1 MKLPS
6 FKFRRKKKDTEPVEA
21 SNAPPRPATNSSSG
35 AQQWLL
41 LHFEKPLLF
50 AVLIIFGLLVYSA
63 VGKLQ
68 VQSDQTPE
76 KLAKMA
82 TQFEAR
88 IEQSAWD
95 KGSYPIPDFSEKI
108 TAARSEITPD
118 LYTFKAPGIEKI
130 KIGAKRSKPDFLAA
144 KDLRAAGGNGIFW
157 IKNSTKETDD
167 KPDNKVQG
175 KKGEG
180 AKSKTPQPPR
190 RGVAPPK
197 NSAGEGRRWVV
208 ITALAPLAEQTNN
221 YLVHFAD
228 AGGYDPKRDVP
239 VYLAARIQRFTVS
252 GMNVDEKVEW
262 EKDRE
267 WEWSELEGKEA
278 NWAARAPE
286 PVDPLFID
294 LALAKPLGP
303 LAFRNWG
310 HWATHPEIP
319 LAQPKANKGRPPARG
334 PRGGNPTPGLID
346 PNVPGGGNANVQS
359 QPQEPGPTTADNGP
373 TSGRSAGIRL
383 VRIFDYDVEAG
394 KIYRYRIQLRL
405 KNPNVGIDPRFLEN
419 PAQMQDGE
427 YRESAWSG
435 PSNVVRVPDDR
446 QVYVATIDEEKN
458 EEEKTS
464 ITVGKS
470 VVREIDFIAG
480 EQRTGRVSLQ
490 PGEVANQKTAAEQLQ
505 QGKDGPD
512 ITKNNP
518 ISTDLVLLDWHGGE
532 PLGGFGGPPDGDQDL
547 PAPEQTVMTAP
558 AEMLFLDSQGNIF
571 MKTSV
576 RDAAVT
582 GAFDKQWEFQV
593 NKKNER
599 KAAVKK
605 RPGDDDDSV
614 NLLRNEDKDD
624 PKEKRRRERE
634 ERKAEKERKKEEA
647 RKKK

>member
-76 KLAKMA
+76 NLEKMA

-419 PAQMQDGE
+419 PSQMQGGK
-427 YRESAWSG
+427 YRESAWSE
-435 PSNVVRVPDDR
+435 PSNIVRVPSNK
-446 QVYVATIDEEKN
+446 QIYVEEIGKETN
-458 EEEKTS
+458 EEENT
-464 ITVGKS
+464 TMRVGKS
-470 VVREIDFIAG
+470 VVREIDFTAG
-480 EQRTGRVSLQ
+480 EQRTGRLSLQ
-490 PGEVANQKTAAEQLQ
+490 RGEIASQKTDDKQLL
-505 QGKDGPD
+505 QGKGSPA
-512 ITKNNP
+512 INNNSP

-532 PLGGFGGPPDGDQDL
+532 SLGGFGGPPDGDQDR

-558 AEMLFLDSQGNIF
+558 AEMLFLDSRGNLF
-571 MKTSV
+571 ARNSLS
-576 RDAAVT
+576 DAAVT
-582 GAFDKQWEFQV
+582 GAFNKQWELRMDQDEQRAE
-593 NKKNER
+593 KKQDEQGDETEEELIGKQGKKKKGKK
-599 KAAVKK
+599 KAQKK
-605 RPGDDDDSV
+605 R
-614 NLLRNEDKDD
+614 N
-624 PKEKRRRERE
+624 
-634 ERKAEKERKKEEA
+634 
-647 RKKK
+647 